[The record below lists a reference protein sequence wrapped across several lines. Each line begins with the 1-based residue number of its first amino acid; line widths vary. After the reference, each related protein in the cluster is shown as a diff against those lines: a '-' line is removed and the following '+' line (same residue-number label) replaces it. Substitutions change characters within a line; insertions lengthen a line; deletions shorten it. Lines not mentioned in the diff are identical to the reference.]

1 MWIPSESLLGQG
13 CHDHGQ
19 GRATGLAIIVVIG
32 DGLGLARPR
41 GGHDWVVLNFIAM
54 GWRDCNMSMVVI
66 GVFLFERGLPDRGDG
81 QKIFTPSSSLSWSW
95 LSAARQD
102 MGKGTASG
110 P

>member
-19 GRATGLAIIVVIG
+19 GCTTGLAIIVVTG
-32 DGLGLARPR
+32 VVSAQLAPG
-41 GGHDWVVLNFIAM
+41 GGHDWVVLDFIAK

-66 GVFLFERGLPDRGDG
+66 GVFLFERGVPNRGDG
-81 QKIFTPSSSLSWSW
+81 QKPFTPSSSLSWSW
-95 LSAARQD
+95 LSAARQN

>member
-1 MWIPSESLLGQG
+1 MTMARVAPLDWHHRCDRG
-13 CHDHGQ
+13 
-19 GRATGLAIIVVIG
+19 
-32 DGLGLARPR
+32 GLGPAGPWD
-41 GGHDWVVLNFIAM
+41 GHDWVVLDFIAK

-66 GVFLFERGLPDRGDG
+66 GVFLFERGLPDRGDR